1 MHVAFWKYFCCK
13 VVGVH
18 IYFWKKLWNSNS
30 PDAYTVSRIAPKS
43 IQSPSNLAA
52 AICKGVSL
60 VPQKTAVADPHW
72 MYPCLGH
79 RGRREGE
86 CGGSTGSLVWGANF
100 LAIFTAFS
108 SVDVGNSFWLK
119 MTGAYQ
125 KLAAGNSNILLFS
138 SRKMGE
144 MIQIYDHI
152 VQDGLVQPP
161 N

>member
-1 MHVAFWKYFCCK
+1 M
-13 VVGVH
+13 
-18 IYFWKKLWNSNS
+18 
-30 PDAYTVSRIAPKS
+30 RILYLELPLKS

-144 MIQIYDHI
+144 MIQFLRSYCSGW
-152 VQDGLVQPP
+152 VGSPTQLEKNNAKEAVLALWPWNCGWLWLQNVWLWL
-161 N
+161 